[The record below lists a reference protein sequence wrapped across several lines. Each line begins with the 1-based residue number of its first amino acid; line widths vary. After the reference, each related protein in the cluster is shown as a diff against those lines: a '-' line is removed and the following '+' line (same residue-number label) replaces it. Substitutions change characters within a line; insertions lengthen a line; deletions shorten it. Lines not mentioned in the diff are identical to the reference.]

1 MTTRFDD
8 DPEFDPPGPDHDP
21 DDPLL
26 ILLAPTPTYLGAA
39 PGRYEEI
46 RRTATRR
53 RRVRTAAGVGMVC
66 AVAALIAL
74 PLNLMTSSETPRSP
88 TVPMA
93 PPVPTSPA
101 TPPADRSPSPA
112 TPQPSEPAS
121 TDPSGASDA
130 PDEAPVEEPTEE
142 LDSPSQAPTEE
153 PGASVAATPVF
164 SPAASTAPTPAGI
177 SPSASVAGPTATPGS
192 TAAP

>member
-8 DPEFDPPGPDHDP
+8 DEDPEFDPPVPDHDP

-26 ILLAPTPTYLGAA
+26 VLLAPDPAYLGAA
-39 PGRYEEI
+39 PGRFDEI

-66 AVAALIAL
+66 AVAALVAL
-74 PLNLMTSSETPRSP
+74 PFTLTSSQTPSSP

-101 TPPADRSPSPA
+101 TPPADHSLTPVPAPA
-112 TPQPSEPAS
+112 TPRPSDPAT
-121 TDPSGASDA
+121 TDPGEAPSPGEAPTEASDA
-130 PDEAPVEEPTEE
+130 P
-142 LDSPSQAPTEE
+142 SQM
-153 PGASVAATPVF
+153 PGGTSAAER
-164 SPAASTAPTPAGI
+164 A
-177 SPSASVAGPTATPGS
+177 
-192 TAAP
+192 